1 MKTIEVQGKNQIF
14 EKQDWKPKEKPKPKE
29 RTKAIKYN
37 NPDNLLIQ
45 EEAFNRLFNE
55 RIDEIRE
62 SSKKIKYNNLTHHYI
77 TPDIRPTNF
86 IEFRGASHIFK
97 ETKTG
102 DNPIQTA
109 EKEQIKL

>member
-1 MKTIEVQGKNQIF
+1 MKNKQKQLKVKENFFF
-14 EKQDWKPKEKPKPKE
+14 EKQDLKPKE
-29 RTKAIKYN
+29 RTKAMKYN
-37 NPDNLLIQ
+37 NDDNLLIQ

-55 RIDEIRE
+55 GIDEIRE
-62 SSKKIKYNNLTHHYI
+62 SSKKIKYNNLTYHYI

-97 ETKTG
+97 EIKTG
-102 DNPIQTA
+102 DNTIQTA